1 MDGRYEME
9 CVVATSDLGRKGC
22 LKLRSLIDYLQDC
35 SVFQSE
41 SLGVGIEHLEKTK
54 TAWILNSWQI
64 CINKMPSLGD
74 EIFVQTW
81 PYDMKGFFGY
91 RNFQIVDKEGNVLA
105 FANTVWIY
113 VNTETGR
120 PLRIPQEL
128 MDIYVQE
135 PPIEMECGERKMTAP
150 EEYVEKESLVVMRDS
165 VSFWKDGLRRL
176 LKNKVA
182 MVSAFI
188 ILLIIAIVIMK
199 KELDSDIKR
208 IDGFDKPDG
217 SNRNQILHHNS
228 CIFKLFGN
236 IYHKTKIML
245 YQKCT
250 KHICIFCIQS
260 IDCLILF
267 NTL

>member
-1 MDGRYEME
+1 MYQFSTKVRYTETDLDGKLTIPALMDYF
-9 CVVATSDLGRKGC
+9 
-22 LKLRSLIDYLQDC
+22 QDC

-150 EEYVEKESLVVMRDS
+150 EEYVEKESLVVPKYFIDTNHHMNNSKYALVAMRYTEEEIGNNAIQEVRVEYKKEALLGNVMIPRVTKLENEVDVNLVDQNGKS
-165 VSFWKDGLRRL
+165 YSIVKFL
-176 LKNKVA
+176 LKK
-182 MVSAFI
+182 
-188 ILLIIAIVIMK
+188 
-199 KELDSDIKR
+199 
-208 IDGFDKPDG
+208 
-217 SNRNQILHHNS
+217 
-228 CIFKLFGN
+228 
-236 IYHKTKIML
+236 
-245 YQKCT
+245 
-250 KHICIFCIQS
+250 
-260 IDCLILF
+260 
-267 NTL
+267 